1 MTASLRKLPVLLA
14 GFCVILISSGCGRL
28 PTKEIIG
35 KSVEGR
41 SIEAITLGNGPERIW
56 ILATIHGNEWA
67 GTPLV
72 ERLMSYL
79 KCRPDFL
86 EGKTLVI
93 SPIVNPDG
101 FDRKQ
106 RRNINGIDLNRNFPA
121 KNRQNTERFGMS
133 ELSEPESKA
142 MYDFLHRFKPD
153 RIVTIHQPYSIVD
166 WDGPGLSLAEH
177 MARHTVLPFAR
188 VGSQPGSL
196 GAHAGEDLRIPII
209 TYELP
214 PDTQKDSPSII
225 WDRYGRALLSAI
237 VFPKDVSKWN
247 FYTPLRPL
255 IFYPA
260 LLMLAAAAIVVM
272 VMKRKRVNASNSPM
286 PAPEISP
293 LEPDSP
299 SEPRP

>member
-1 MTASLRKLPVLLA
+1 MTINLRKLSAPLA
-14 GFCVILISSGCGRL
+14 GLCLILMISGCSRE

-41 SIEAITLGNGPERIW
+41 PIEAITLGNGPERIW

-72 ERLMSYL
+72 QKLMSYL
-79 KCRPDFL
+79 KRRPDFL

-93 SPIVNPDG
+93 SPVVNPDG
-101 FDRKQ
+101 FDRNQ
-106 RRNINGIDLNRNFPA
+106 RRNVNGIDLNRNFPA
-121 KNRQNTERFGMS
+121 KNRQNTERFGMT

-153 RIVTIHQPYSIVD
+153 RIVTIHQPFSIVD

-214 PDTQKDSPSII
+214 PDTQKDTPSII
-225 WDRYGRALLSAI
+225 WGRYGRALLSAI
-237 VFPKDVSKWN
+237 VFPNDVSKWN
-247 FYTPLRPL
+247 FYMPLRPMIFFPAILLFATAL
-255 IFYPA
+255 IAAFT
-260 LLMLAAAAIVVM
+260 LM
-272 VMKRKRVNASNSPM
+272 RKRTNSLSNPI
-286 PAPEISP
+286 PAPESP
-293 LEPDSP
+293 P
-299 SEPRP
+299 SEPQP